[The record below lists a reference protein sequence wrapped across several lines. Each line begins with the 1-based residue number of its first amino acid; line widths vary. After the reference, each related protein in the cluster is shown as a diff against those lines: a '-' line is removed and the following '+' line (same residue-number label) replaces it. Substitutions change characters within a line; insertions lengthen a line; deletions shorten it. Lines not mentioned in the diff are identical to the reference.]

1 MDQHS
6 LVEQLSPKVKLV
18 RVERGY
24 TQERM
29 SLILGVS
36 KKTLVQIEKGRIQ
49 ASWTTLVAMVALF
62 RDSEVIQ
69 NTLGEDPLE
78 VLETIAHESVYRP
91 KQRTLG
97 GKVWWTSV
105 EEHNGYILQQ
115 NVLSQHYRII
125 DGNYYR
131 YFSSFDLK
139 EARQKLAELGEN
151 PI

>member
-18 RVERGY
+18 RVEKGY

-29 SLILGVS
+29 SMILGVS
-36 KKTLVQIEKGRIQ
+36 KKTLVQIEKGRIE

-69 NTLGEDPLE
+69 HTLGDDPLE
-78 VLETIAHESVYRP
+78 VLETIAHDSVTRS

-97 GKVWWTSV
+97 GKVWWTTI
-105 EEHNGYILQQ
+105 EEHNSYVIQQ

-125 DGNYYR
+125 DERHYR
-131 YFSSFDLK
+131 YFSSFDL
-139 EARQKLAELGEN
+139 EETRQKLAELGESK
-151 PI
+151 